1 MNTLAALTGRV
12 TLHPGAGLP
21 AIRNSRPEIA
31 ARLAPGRRAD
41 ELPELF
47 GAIFTLCAHAHR
59 HAARLAIEAARGR
72 PVAHMD
78 QPGQLAQRQALQL
91 ATARDQILRVTH
103 DWPLHLPPAGSPGS
117 AAHLTTNSAASAD
130 EIAGQAA
137 LLLRACPLWR
147 NDLAAADRLAELP
160 NWLEYRWLGMAPA
173 EWLARF
179 EADPADWPAQWARD
193 TGPRLV
199 PMRRLLRD
207 QLDSAGATWTL
218 DLPAAP
224 LQPLDDP
231 TTHLPT
237 LARQMALQPGFC
249 AEPLWHGSAADTGP
263 WTRQHDPLRRQ
274 GWLARHAWD
283 RLVSRIVDV
292 LRLATPGGAGWLAQ
306 GSLDLGASPL
316 QGGPSGL
323 GWIEMAR
330 GLLLHW
336 IELTPDGRHIAAAR
350 VLAPTEWNFH
360 PHGVLAG
367 ALAALPATPA
377 GTLAA
382 SARRLAVAFDPCVEI
397 DVTLPAA
404 ENTHA

>member
-1 MNTLAALTGRV
+1 MSTLAALTGRV
-12 TLHPGAGLP
+12 TLRPGAGLP

-72 PVAHMD
+72 PVETMD
-78 QPGQLAQRQALQL
+78 QPGNLLQRQALQL

-103 DWPLHLPPAGSPGS
+103 DWPLHLPPAGTPG
-117 AAHLTTNSAASAD
+117 TTANTTTSAD
-130 EIAGQAA
+130 EVAGQAA

-147 NDLAAADRLAELP
+147 NDLAPADRLAELP
-160 NWLEYRWLGMAPA
+160 SWLEYKWLGMAPA
-173 EWLARF
+173 DWLARF
-179 EADPADWPAQWARD
+179 EADPAGWPAQWARD
-193 TGPRLV
+193 TCQRATPV
-199 PMRRLLRD
+199 RRRLRD
-207 QLDSAGATWTL
+207 QLDSAGTTL
-218 DLPAAP
+218 TLALPAAP

-231 TTHLPT
+231 AVHLPT
-237 LARQMALQPGFC
+237 LARQMAQQPGFC
-249 AEPLWHGSAADTGP
+249 AEPLWHGVAADTGP

-274 GWLARHAWD
+274 GWQVRHAWD

-292 LRLATPGGAGWLAQ
+292 LRLATPGGSGWLAQ

-323 GWIEMAR
+323 GWTEMAR

-336 IELTPDGRHIAAAR
+336 VELTPDGQHVAAAR

-360 PHGVLAG
+360 PRGVLAG
-367 ALAALPATPA
+367 ALATLPDQPA
-377 GTLAA
+377 DTLAA

-397 DVTLPAA
+397 AVELPTA
-404 ENTHA
+404 ENTDA